1 MNEMMIK
8 GWFYMNTDATDNA
21 IAIQEFRDRC
31 RSVGINADN
40 VTSVVIR
47 DENGI
52 DITMEEDV

>member
-1 MNEMMIK
+1 MNEMKIE
-8 GWFYMNTDATDNA
+8 GYFYMNTNTTDNA
-21 IAIQEFRDRC
+21 IAIQEFQDRC
-31 RSVGINADN
+31 KSVGINADN